1 MAVPHSRFCTFF
13 DIIGG
18 IGLAAAT
25 AAMLAQR
32 WLVVGSDIAL
42 MQMAISSLAM
52 SVGSFL
58 VARVAQMA
66 FIVMTSPNPV
76 ALRARKTEATT
87 PAPTA
92 ISANVAKTSE
102 FQRAA

>member
-1 MAVPHSRFCTFF
+1 MANPRSRFCVLF

-32 WLVVGSDIAL
+32 WLVVGSDVAL
-42 MQMAISSLAM
+42 MQMAISSLVM
-52 SVGSFL
+52 SVGSFMI
-58 VARVAQMA
+58 ARVAQMA
-66 FIVMTSPNPV
+66 VIVMTTPNPV
-76 ALRARKTEATT
+76 ELRARKAEAT

-92 ISANVAKTSE
+92 ISANVAKANE
-102 FQRAA
+102 LQRAA